1 MNTRSFSRSVA
12 IACASAIVVGAAVA
26 LPAAADPAS
35 GIYGQLNVFGSDTTQ
50 DVMQGIS
57 VAVNASRSSEVLANY
72 LAVGSPTVPISSSTS
87 SSRANGSSA
96 GRDYLRLAIGQV
108 ALATVKVGIDN
119 TTPGINALGKID
131 VARSSSGPGSSAA
144 ANGVLAYVPFA
155 KDALTMAV
163 KAGSPLAVVP
173 WYIGKGESTTTQ
185 PNLVAVYTGA
195 VTHAYVSGSSGSYAY
210 EGVGNS
216 STIPGSASP
225 GTVAYALRPVV
236 PQSGSG
242 TRSYFIVDV
251 LGLADNSTS
260 MPIAS
265 IRSGQVDIGGVVRN
279 VQEHDG
285 TVMGLDETIIGP
297 FSIGQFV
304 AFENAVPGV
313 TDRRNG
319 AVLLPLKATAA
330 GVGVVPF
337 ITAGGI
343 KTANPAFTAAVRDVY
358 NIVPSR
364 LLDDPA
370 SLIHRV
376 FYGQSSLVCAQSAT
390 IELYG
395 FLPITNCGDETIRAY
410 APSADNTS
418 TIAWTPPTNLRSG
431 ERVTV
436 PVTVDSKIHGQGGT
450 VTIRNG
456 TTIVGTLVVPPHTS
470 GATVQVSVP
479 VTVTSGLTS
488 VSLTAVF
495 VPALAG
501 ITGAVTSATSVP
513 LSADSTSFISAKST
527 STIGRGMPIVG
538 WISGADRGSVELWD
552 GNTRLATYALD
563 AGENGYGFNVV
574 ASKLSYS
581 LNVRYVPSV
590 GSNITQSRSANKTVT
605 VARATPTVTATAATV
620 TAPTRGR
627 VAVTVAT
634 VGGIVPSGAV
644 QVFRGTT
651 RVGTGTLVAGRAT
664 VTLSAIARGTSSLTV
679 RYLGDTRFAPANRS
693 AVVFIVR

>member
-26 LPAAADPAS
+26 LPAAADPDP

-57 VAVNASRSSEVLANY
+57 VAVNASQSSEVLANY
-72 LAVGSPTVPISSSTS
+72 LAVGDPTVPISSSTS

-96 GRDYLRLAIGQV
+96 GRDYLRLAIGQS
-108 ALATVKVGIDN
+108 ATATVKVGSVN

-131 VARSSSGPGSSAA
+131 VARSSSGPGSNAA

-163 KAGSPLAVVP
+163 QAGSPLAVVP

-185 PNLVAVYTGA
+185 PNLAAVYTGA
-195 VTHAYVSGSSGSYAY
+195 VTHAYVSGSSGSYIY

-216 STIPGSASP
+216 STTPFGAPS

-251 LGLADNSTS
+251 LGLVDADASV
-260 MPIAS
+260 PAS
-265 IRSGQVDIGGVVRN
+265 IRSGQVDIGGVLYN

-285 TVMGLDETIIGP
+285 TVMGLDPTIIGP

-304 AFENAVPGV
+304 AFENAVLGV

-319 AVLLPLKATAA
+319 AALLPLKATAA
-330 GVGVVPF
+330 EVGVVPF
-337 ITAGGI
+337 ITTGGI

-390 IELYG
+390 IERYG

-418 TIAWTPPTNLRSG
+418 TIAWTPPTSLRSG

-456 TTIVGTLVVPPHTS
+456 TTIVGTLVVPPHTID
-470 GATVQVSVP
+470 ATVQVSVP

-538 WISGADRGSVELWD
+538 WISGANRGSVELWD
-552 GNTRLATYALD
+552 GNTRLATYALG

-620 TAPTRGR
+620 KAPIRGR
-627 VAVTVAT
+627 VAVKVAT
-634 VGGIVPSGAV
+634 VGGIVPSGVV

-664 VTLSAIARGTSSLTV
+664 VKLSAIARGTSSLTV

-693 AVVFIVR
+693 AVRFIVR